1 MAICVGDTVRF
12 LNDVGGG
19 RVTRIKEKTAYVL
32 IDEGFE
38 VPVNVSQLVIINKNS
53 DGVSAKS
60 DVKNEEKIHTKKFT
74 DFQINYNYSEREEKS
89 FEDEFEEDKL
99 TENKKYS
106 SDKTITEFKKNSSK
120 QDDKFFVAFV
130 PEKGKKDGEEGVSL
144 YLINDSEY
152 NLLYSIGIFEGGEHA
167 LLDAGQADSY
177 EKINISKIAKES
189 YPALKSITVQA
200 IKFKKGIYNSENVID
215 EELKIKSFK
224 LLTSSSFKD
233 NEYFDF
239 NAWLIQLETQF
250 TDEEKEKP
258 TFKNISDILL
268 EKEIIEP
275 DLSKRFKKRPEPVLV
290 EVDLHINQL
299 VDQIRGMSNSEMLE
313 IQLSKFR
320 SELENAIQDKTINQ
334 IVFIHGIG
342 NGTLKM
348 ALRKQLDDLYKHL
361 QYHDASFQEYGYGA
375 TLVIIRR

>member
-19 RVTRIKEKTAYVL
+19 RVTRIKDKTVYVL
-32 IDEGFE
+32 TGDGFE
-38 VPVNVSQLVIINKNS
+38 IPVNVSQLVIINKS
-53 DGVSAKS
+53 SEEAPS
-60 DVKNEEKIHTKKFT
+60 KNESKAAAQNQTKKIV
-74 DFQINYNYSEREEKS
+74 DFKINYNYAEREETS
-89 FEDEFEEDKL
+89 FEDDFPNHQDNDK
-99 TENKKYS
+99 KQYS
-106 SDKTITEFKKNSSK
+106 SDKTISEFPKSRSK
-120 QDDKFFVAFV
+120 EDDKIFVAFV
-130 PEKGKKDGEEGVSL
+130 PEKGKKDGEEGVSV
-144 YLINDSEY
+144 YLINDSDY
-152 NLLYSIGIFEGGEHA
+152 SLLYSIGIYEGNEHA

-189 YPALKSITVQA
+189 YPALKSVTVQA
-200 IKFKKGIYNSENVID
+200 IKFKKGIYQTENIID

-224 LLTSSSFKD
+224 LLTDSTYKD

-239 NAWLIQLETQF
+239 KAWLIQLETDF
-250 TDEEKEKP
+250 TDNEKVKE
-258 TFKNISDILL
+258 TFKNISDIISV
-268 EKEIIEP
+268 KEIVEP
-275 DLSKRFKKRPEPVLV
+275 DISKRFKKRPEPILI
-290 EVDLHINQL
+290 EVDLHINEL

-320 SELENAIQDKTINQ
+320 SELENAIQDKSVNQ

-348 ALRKQLDDLYKHL
+348 ALRKQLEELYKHL
-361 QYHDASFQEYGYGA
+361 HFHDASFQEYGYGA

>member
-19 RVTRIKEKTAYVL
+19 RVTRIKDKTAYVL

-53 DGVSAKS
+53 DSTKS
-60 DVKNEEKIHTKKFT
+60 DTKKDEKIQTKKFT
-74 DFQINYNYSEREEKS
+74 DFQINYNYSEREENS
-89 FEDEFEEDKL
+89 FEEEFEEDKL
-99 TENKKYS
+99 TDNKKYS
-106 SDKTITEFKKNSSK
+106 SDKTIKEFKKSTSK
-120 QDDKFFVAFV
+120 QDDKFFIAFV

-144 YLINDSEY
+144 YLINDSEFS
-152 NLLYSIGIFEGGEHA
+152 LLYSIGICEGDEHA

-177 EKINISKIAKES
+177 EKINISRIAKES

-224 LLTSSSFKD
+224 LLNNSSFKD

-239 NAWLIQLETQF
+239 SAWLIQLETQF

-268 EKEIIEP
+268 EKEIVEP
-275 DLSKRFKKRPEPVLV
+275 DLSKKFKKRPEPVLI

-299 VDQIRGMSNSEMLE
+299 VDQIKGMSNSEMLE
-313 IQLSKFR
+313 IQLGKFR